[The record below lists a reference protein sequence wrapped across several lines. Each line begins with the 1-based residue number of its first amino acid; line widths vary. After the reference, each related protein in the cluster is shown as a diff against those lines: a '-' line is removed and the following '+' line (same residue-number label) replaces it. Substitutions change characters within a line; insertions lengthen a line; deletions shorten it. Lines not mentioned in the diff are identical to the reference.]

1 MFKHATLAAWQRDG
15 HEGTYTAVIDGW
27 TLRVAWHPESGATKR
42 GFSWT
47 AEGPGGQRL
56 AGGAEEPLEEIENA
70 MVAAEEAAK
79 HARKVGEPMAPEGGG
94 DAAHARSREVRE
106 ANEGP

>member
-1 MFKHATLAAWQRDG
+1 MFKHATVSAWQRDG

-27 TLRVAWHPESGATKR
+27 TLHVGWHPEGTAKKR

-47 AEGPGGQRL
+47 AEGPDGQRL
-56 AGGAEEPLEEIENA
+56 AGGADEPLEEIENA

-79 HARKVGEPMAPEGGG
+79 HARRVGQPVAPEGSG
-94 DAAHARSREVRE
+94 DASPASSRQVRE
-106 ANEGP
+106 ANEGR

>member
-1 MFKHATLAAWQRDG
+1 MFKHATMGAWHRVHHDG
-15 HEGTYTAVIDGW
+15 SYKAEIDGW
-27 TLRVAWHPESGATKR
+27 TLAVRWHPEGTGKKR

-47 AEGPGGQRL
+47 AEDGAGTRVGG
-56 AGGAEEPLEEIENA
+56 GTEEPLEEIENA

-79 HARKVGEPMAPEGGG
+79 HGRRVGSPVAPEGSG
-94 DAAHARSREVRE
+94 DAAPAGSRQVRE